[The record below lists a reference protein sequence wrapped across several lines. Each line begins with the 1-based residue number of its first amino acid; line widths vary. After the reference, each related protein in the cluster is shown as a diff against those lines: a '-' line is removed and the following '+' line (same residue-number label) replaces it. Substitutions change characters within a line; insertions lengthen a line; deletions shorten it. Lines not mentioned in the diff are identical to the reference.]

1 MSTPRTR
8 TYKAHSAYRDDE
20 RDASVIAV
28 YSHLTF
34 YRVALTQEGGTII
47 GPGVEHEFSR
57 DHTLDPV
64 SEGLIAV
71 IRFESESLS

>member
-1 MSTPRTR
+1 MSAQRTHAYR
-8 TYKAHSAYRDDE
+8 AHSAYRDAD
-20 RDASVIAV
+20 RDAFVIAV

-34 YRVALTQEGGTII
+34 YRVALTAEGGAII
-47 GPGVEHEFSR
+47 GPGVDHEFAR
-57 DHTLDPV
+57 DHSLDPV

>member
-1 MSTPRTR
+1 MSARRTR

-34 YRVALTQEGGTII
+34 YRVALTNEGGTII
-47 GPGVEHEFSR
+47 GPGVDHEFAR
-57 DHTLDPV
+57 DHSLDPV

-71 IRFESESLS
+71 IKFESENLS